1 VAPVLGLSGSHV
13 LITGGGRGLGGGL
26 CEAFLAAGADVSV
39 LDVLDAEA
47 GLRSAAQAAGRSSFY
62 CQADVSDERAVRE
75 GVAAATAAIE
85 PIDVLI
91 NNAAVTS
98 EHRVADMPVSE
109 WDRVLA
115 VNLRGVFICT
125 HHVLPGM
132 LARRRGRIINIASQ
146 LGQIGGATM
155 AHYSA
160 SKAGVIGFTKALARE
175 VVGANVLVNAIAP
188 GPIETEMLA
197 SESTAWRTAKL
208 REIPL
213 GRFAGIGEIVPTALF
228 LASEA
233 SRYYVGQVLSPNGGE
248 VML

>member
-1 VAPVLGLSGSHV
+1 
-13 LITGGGRGLGGGL
+13 
-26 CEAFLAAGADVSV
+26 
-39 LDVLDAEA
+39 
-47 GLRSAAQAAGRSSFY
+47 
-62 CQADVSDERAVRE
+62 
-75 GVAAATAAIE
+75 
-85 PIDVLI
+85 
-91 NNAAVTS
+91 
-98 EHRVADMPVSE
+98 MPVSE